1 MPRLEVLEKLD
12 RRWLFL
18 IMGLLVLEP
27 LMFPLALPLTVTRPD
42 QGLVDAID
50 KVPDGSTV
58 LMSCDYDPSGIPE
71 MVPMTRTAFR
81 HLLGKNCKV
90 VITVLWPGGPRRG
103 ESVLSRAAPDPPAK
117 RQGDRELHLHDE
129 E

>member
-1 MPRLEVLEKLD
+1 MPGLEVLEKLD

-27 LMFPLALPLTVTRPD
+27 LMFPLALPLTVTRPV
-42 QGLVDAID
+42 QGFVDAID

-90 VITVLWPGGPRRG
+90 DHGALARGARPRGQRAERGG
-103 ESVLSRAAPDPPAK
+103 A
-117 RQGDRELHLHDE
+117 
-129 E
+129 